1 MKIKKLAALRGLVW
15 IQQGYS
21 LFMHNP
27 PIWLAMSGANFVFFA
42 LLEQLGGIGAIASIL
57 LSPVL
62 VAGWLIGCHA
72 LAEDQPLKIN
82 HLWAG
87 FQQNLPRL
95 ISLGGIVLLT
105 LVIISGIVMAMG
117 GETLTKVLEN
127 WQPGDDPEAL
137 LKLLG
142 ENGLALLIK
151 IFLLISI
158 PMILI
163 GLSMQFAP
171 MLIVFN
177 DLSTP
182 AALQVS
188 IRAFLANISPM
199 TLYSLILMFG
209 YFILLQLPP
218 LLHTALMI
226 VVSPIFIGS
235 AYAAYYN
242 IFPKETA
249 PLETDSAPPSTSDT
263 PQS

>member
-1 MKIKKLAALRGLVW
+1 MKINRLPTIRGLVW
-15 IQQGYS
+15 IQQGYA

-27 PIWLAMSGANFVFFA
+27 PIWLAISAANFVFFA
-42 LLEQLGGIGAIASIL
+42 LLEQLGGAGAIASVL

-62 VAGWLIGCHA
+62 VAGWLMGCHA
-72 LAEDQPLKIN
+72 LAEDQPLKISY
-82 HLWAG
+82 LWAG

-95 ISLGGIVLLT
+95 VSLGGIVLLT
-105 LVIISGIVMAMG
+105 LFLISGIVMWLG
-117 GETLTKVLEN
+117 GDTLSNIVQN
-127 WQPGDDPEAL
+127 WKPTDNPEAL

-142 ENGLALLIK
+142 EDGLALLIK
-151 IFLLISI
+151 IFFLISI
-158 PMILI
+158 PMIFL

-188 IRAFLANISPM
+188 IRAFLANIPPM
-199 TLYSLILMFG
+199 TIYSLILMFG
-209 YFILLQLPP
+209 YFILLQLPSVF
-218 LLHTALMI
+218 HIAVMI

-242 IFPKETA
+242 IFPKEIA
-249 PLETDSAPPSTSDT
+249 PLANDAAPVSDT
-263 PQS
+263 PQP

>member
-1 MKIKKLAALRGLVW
+1 MKINRLPAIRGLVW

-27 PIWLAMSGANFVFFA
+27 TIWLTLSAINFAIFA
-42 LLEQLGGIGAIASIL
+42 LLEQLGGVGAVASVL

-95 ISLGGIVLLT
+95 ISLGSIVLLT
-105 LVIISGIVMAMG
+105 LILISGIVMWLG
-117 GETLTKVLEN
+117 GDTLSNIVEN
-127 WQPGDDPEAL
+127 WKPTDDPEEL

-142 ENGLALLIK
+142 EDGLALLIK
-151 IFLLISI
+151 IFFLISI
-158 PMILI
+158 PMIFL

-177 DLSTP
+177 DLTTP
-182 AALQVS
+182 AALQMS
-188 IRAFLANISPM
+188 IRAFLANIPPM
-199 TLYSLILMFG
+199 TIYSLILMFG
-209 YFILLQLPP
+209 YAVLIQLPP
-218 LLHTALMI
+218 LFHTALMI

-242 IFPKETA
+242 IFPQETVLPA
-249 PLETDSAPPSTSDT
+249 TNTTPTSDT
-263 PQS
+263 TQQ

>member
-1 MKIKKLAALRGLVW
+1 MKINKLPTIRGLVW

-27 PIWLAMSGANFVFFA
+27 PIWLAMSAINFVFFA
-42 LLEQLGGIGAIASIL
+42 LLEQLGGAGAIASVL

-62 VAGWLIGCHA
+62 VAGWLMGCHA
-72 LAEDQPLKIN
+72 LAEDRPLKID

-95 ISLGGIVLLT
+95 ISLGGIVLLA
-105 LVIISGIVMAMG
+105 LVLISGIVMWMG
-117 GETLTKVLEN
+117 GDTLSTIVQN
-127 WQPGDDPEAL
+127 WKPTDDPEAL

-142 ENGLALLIK
+142 EDGLALLIK
-151 IFLLISI
+151 IFLIISI
-158 PMILI
+158 PMVFI

-177 DLSTP
+177 DLTTP

-188 IRAFLANISPM
+188 IRAFLANIPPM
-199 TLYSLILMFG
+199 TLYSLILMFS
-209 YFILLQLPP
+209 YFLLLQLPT
-218 LLHTALMI
+218 LLHTTLMI

-249 PLETDSAPPSTSDT
+249 PSTTSTASVSDT
-263 PQS
+263 PQP

>member
-1 MKIKKLAALRGLVW
+1 MKINRLPTIRGLVW

-27 PIWLAMSGANFVFFA
+27 LLWLAISGANFAIFA
-42 LLEQLGGIGAIASIL
+42 LLAQLGDVGAVASVL

-72 LAEDQPLKIN
+72 LAHDQALKIE

-87 FQQNLPRL
+87 FRQNLPRL
-95 ISLGGIVLLT
+95 LSLGGMVLLT
-105 LVIISGIVMAMG
+105 LYLISSLG
-117 GETLTKVLEN
+117 GDALSNIPEN
-127 WQPGDDPEAL
+127 WKPTDDPEIL

-142 ENGLALLIK
+142 EDGLARLLK
-151 IFLLISI
+151 ILLLISI
-158 PMILI
+158 PMIFL

-188 IRAFLANISPM
+188 VRAFLVNIPPM
-199 TLYSLILMFG
+199 TIYSLILMFG
-209 YFILLQLPP
+209 YAVLIQLPP
-218 LLHTALMI
+218 LLHIAAMI

-249 PLETDSAPPSTSDT
+249 PPAPVLDT
-263 PQS
+263 PQL